1 MPSLAI
7 ALYYMINKGIQICL
21 PDGNDSGI
29 DDYCLDFPSS
39 T

>member
-1 MPSLAI
+1 MPYI
-7 ALYYMINKGIQICL
+7 ALALCYMINKGIQIFL